1 MMFIIK
7 DCPLFRLCPSNALNT
22 KKAIIKTNMSIEST
36 KENGLTEK
44 SIADCLQTRPIDYRL
59 RLKKVRGKLSDKKLD
74 DISYEL
80 RIVFDLM

>member
-1 MMFIIK
+1 
-7 DCPLFRLCPSNALNT
+7 
-22 KKAIIKTNMSIEST
+22 MSIEST